1 MDAQINTNEEFPFKN
16 ECFDI
21 IGCCMEEHRTLGPGF
36 LEAVC
41 QEALGLEFEETDIL
55 YEKKRLLNI
64 SNIGVALEKRYM
76 ADFVCFDEI
85 IVELKAVESLSK
97 EHLAQALNY
106 LKATG
111 MKLGL
116 LVHFGA
122 LSLQFKRVILA

>member
-1 MDAQINTNEEFPFKN
+1 
-16 ECFDI
+16 
-21 IGCCMEEHRTLGPGF
+21 MEEHRTLGPGF

-55 YEKKRLLNI
+55 YEKERLLNV
-64 SNIGVALEKRYM
+64 SYKGVALEKRYM